1 MKTTLAWAACAG
13 VLCVVSIPT
22 VEGQQPPAV
31 RAVTITAIPDVVAA
45 GATWTL
51 AWAGTDN
58 ADGIVGS
65 PEGGLLFAQE
75 QPNRVSRLGRGDI
88 AAVYVEN
95 TKGAG
100 SLSMDTAGRI
110 FAAERSCTDP
120 GRPATPPCTEP
131 TRISII
137 YPESERRVL
146 ADSIDGKSF
155 GRPND
160 LVADRKGGAY
170 FTSGGAFYVSA
181 SGKVTT
187 VGDNLRTNGIML
199 SADEKILY
207 ITNGMV
213 VVAFDVQPDGSVKNQ
228 RDFARLE
235 AGGNGDGMA
244 IDAAGRLYV
253 TSAPGVQV
261 FSADGQ
267 YLGLIPTP
275 RAPASVAFAGPGK
288 KVLFVTGAGAL
299 GPDGQEIVTAA
310 GVRNNAKSIFRIP
323 LLAQGFMGRP
333 K

>member
-1 MKTTLAWAACAG
+1 MNRFAACA
-13 VLCVVSIPT
+13 VLSVACATTASA
-22 VEGQQPPAV
+22 QQTPAV
-31 RAVTITAIPDVVAA
+31 RTVTVSAIPGVIAA

-58 ADGIVGS
+58 ADGIVGLPDGS
-65 PEGGLLFAQE
+65 LVFAQE
-75 QPNRVSRLGRGDI
+75 QPKRVSKLDSRNTVS
-88 AAVYVEN
+88 VYVEG
-95 TKGAG
+95 THGAG
-100 SLSMDTAGRI
+100 SLSMDVKGRL
-110 FAAERSCTDP
+110 FAAERTCTDP
-120 GRPATPPCTEP
+120 GLPATPPCAEP
-131 TRISII
+131 TRISIVH
-137 YPESERRVL
+137 PANERRVL

-160 LVADRKGGAY
+160 LIADRKGGAY
-170 FTSGGAFYVSA
+170 FTSGGAFYVNV
-181 SGKVTT
+181 SGKVTSI
-187 VGDNLRTNGIML
+187 GENLRTNGIML

-207 ITNGMV
+207 ITNGTV
-213 VVAFDVQPDGSVKNQ
+213 VVAFDVQPDGTVRNQ

-244 IDAAGRLYV
+244 IDSAGRLYV

-261 FSADGQ
+261 FTAEGR

-288 KVLFVTGAGAL
+288 KTLYVTGSGAL
-299 GPDGQEIVTAA
+299 GADGQEIVTPA

-323 LLAQGFMGRP
+323 MLAEGFQGRP